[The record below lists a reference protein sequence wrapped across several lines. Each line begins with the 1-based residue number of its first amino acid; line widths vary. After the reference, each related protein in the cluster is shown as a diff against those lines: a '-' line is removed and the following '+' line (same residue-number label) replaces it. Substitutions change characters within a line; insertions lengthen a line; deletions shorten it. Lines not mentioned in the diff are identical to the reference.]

1 MGFLFYIK
9 PLDITASTLSA
20 SVSDC
25 LEGDSVTFT
34 LSTSGVPQG
43 TIVPYQITGTNIK
56 ASDFTGISS
65 LFGNFIIDQNGQ
77 STLTLTVA
85 PDTLA
90 ESTETFTVLLTDNP
104 LVRATVNIVDS
115 NPGASWD
122 NGTSFWDDNTSFW
135 DV

>member
-9 PLDITASTLSA
+9 PLDITASTLNA
-20 SVSDC
+20 SVSDV